1 MAVNVY
7 SPSFTHMSEIGIKD
21 LAKHL
26 GISTASVSRAL
37 NRPQRVSEGMRE
49 RVQKAADQ
57 LGYRTNMLGSSLR
70 TSRTRNIVAIIP
82 DLSDTFNSG
91 VIRSMEATAAKAGY
105 SILFGDS
112 QGIRAR
118 EMQYG
123 RLVQQK
129 QADGVIFFSAQP
141 PFEES
146 LLTSENFSPPPMV
159 SSCEVI
165 SKDGLTI
172 KNIQIPYV
180 TIDNELASEEVVTH
194 LIEQGHTRVA
204 IITGT
209 LNSPSATQ
217 RLEGYREAHKKK
229 GLPVDESLIF
239 EGEYTLDAGENLTRH
254 ILQLRDR
261 PTAIFCMC
269 DETALGCLYTLR
281 QQGFAVPDD
290 IAVAGF
296 DDIRFAMYTDPPL
309 TTVAQ
314 PVTELGKRCI
324 EILISLIEKRP
335 IEESKVILPH
345 RLVIREST
353 VVQK

>member
-1 MAVNVY
+1 
-7 SPSFTHMSEIGIKD
+7 MSDIGIKD

-37 NRPQRVSEGMRE
+37 NRPGRVSEAMRE
-49 RVQKAADQ
+49 RVQTAADK

-112 QGIRAR
+112 QGIRDR

-123 RLVQQK
+123 NLVQHK
-129 QADGVIFFSAQP
+129 QADGVIFFSARP
-141 PFEES
+141 PFEDS
-146 LLTSENFSPPPMV
+146 LLESDSFRPPPMV
-159 SSCEVI
+159 NSCEVV
-165 SKDGLTI
+165 SSDGFL
-172 KNIQIPYV
+172 IQDHRIPYV
-180 TIDNELASEEVVTH
+180 TIDNILAAEEVVTH
-194 LIEQGHTRVA
+194 LIELGHKRIA
-204 IITGT
+204 IITGGST
-209 LNSPSATQ
+209 SPSSQQ
-217 RLEGYREAHKKK
+217 RLKGYQKAHKKAELALDK
-229 GLPVDESLIF
+229 ELIF
-239 EGEYTLDAGENLTRH
+239 EGQYTLDAGESLTRE
-254 ILQLRDR
+254 ILQLKDR

-269 DETALGCLYTLR
+269 DESALGCLHTLR
-281 QQGFAVPDD
+281 QQGFNVPDD

-296 DDIRFAMYTDPPL
+296 DDIRFANYTDPPL

-324 EILISLIEKRP
+324 EILIKLIEKKP
-335 IEESKVILPH
+335 VEETQVILPH
-345 RLVIREST
+345 KLIVRGST
-353 VVQK
+353 KKPV